1 LSTSCLKTDMSR
13 RRMAPETP
21 WSAAQIEGG
30 RGGSDVKRLLRLL
43 RYELKARYTLR
54 AVVWEAVWTVL
65 VVWVA
70 LSAPQSLTAHFV
82 VPLLTA
88 VLILPGLGFGLTKPD
103 VDFVFATQADPAEV
117 LLLRATAMVLSQLP
131 VAVAVSALFVLTS
144 PGGLLW
150 YTISLV
156 FLSIFSILM
165 GAAVGPAPLRFKDV
179 GLALGLLSFFASFVR
194 PELLPTYGLVNPS
207 PLYAAYSGALA
218 ALMYAFFPRK
228 RVRELAVNAY
238 GVLAVAVPRV
248 SEPEERAEAHAQFGT
263 PWRAVWVTSSTY
275 YRRRGEMFIRAST
288 LKTGLVISLVAA
300 AAGYAAARLSPPD
313 LAEVVLAFQSFFVFF
328 MFFGIAANTIMGE
341 RLWLSLSG
349 DADLY
354 FRYRML
360 ARSAL
365 AAVFVTPLVAEA
377 AALALLFPPA
387 LHLIPGLA
395 SIPLVVPAASWLVA
409 AYSGQPQMRELDL
422 LQSPPRMSH
431 RSYLAILLAIAY
443 YLFAFAP
450 YYMAVAASYIG
461 DLSHLLYAAAQAWS
475 AVLLLL
481 SALFFYATTLSRWR
495 RTVWSWFVNK
505 LSENGYV

>member
-1 LSTSCLKTDMSR
+1 LSTSCLKTGMSR

-21 WSAAQIEGG
+21 WSAAQIGGG
-30 RGGSDVKRLLRLL
+30 RGRSDVKRLLKLL

-54 AVVWEAVWTVL
+54 AVVLTAVYTVWAVWA
-65 VVWVA
+65 A
-70 LSAPQSLTAHFV
+70 LSESLPAHFV
-82 VPLLTA
+82 VSLLTA
-88 VLILPGLGFGLTKPD
+88 VFIFPGLGFGLTKPD
-103 VDFVFATQADPAEV
+103 VDFVFATQANPAEV
-117 LLLRATAMVLSQLP
+117 LLLRAAATVLSLLP

-150 YTISLV
+150 YAISLV

-165 GAAVGPAPLRFKDV
+165 GAAVGSVSLRSDV
-179 GLALGLLSFFASFVR
+179 RLTLGLLSSIASYVR
-194 PELLPTYGLVNPS
+194 PELWPTYGLVNPS

-218 ALMYAFFPRK
+218 ALMYAFFPWK

-248 SEPEERAEAHAQFGT
+248 SEPEKRAAARAQFGT

-275 YRRRGEMFIRAST
+275 YRRRGEMFVSASA
-288 LKTGLVISLVAA
+288 LKTGLIVSLVAA

-313 LAEVVLAFQSFFVFF
+313 LAEVVLALQSFFVFV
-328 MFFGIAANTIMGE
+328 MFFGFAFDTIGGE

-349 DADLY
+349 DADMY

-365 AAVFVTPLVAEA
+365 AAVFVTPLVVEA
-377 AALALLFPPA
+377 AALALFFLPA
-387 LHLIPGLA
+387 LHLIPGLV
-395 SIPLVVPAASWLVA
+395 SIPLVVPAASWLAA
-409 AYSGQPQMRELDL
+409 AYSGLPQMRELDL
-422 LQSPPRMSH
+422 LQSPPGTSH
-431 RSYLAILLAIAY
+431 RSYLAILLAVAC

-481 SALFFYATTLSRWR
+481 SALFFYTITLSRWR

>member
-1 LSTSCLKTDMSR
+1 
-13 RRMAPETP
+13 MAPETP
-21 WSAAQIEGG
+21 WSAAQIGGG
-30 RGGSDVKRLLRLL
+30 RGKRLLKLL
-43 RYELKARYTLR
+43 RYELKARITLR
-54 AVVWEAVWTVL
+54 AVVWTAVWTVL
-65 VVWVA
+65 AVWAA
-70 LSAPQSLTAHFV
+70 LDAPQSLTAHFV
-82 VPLLTA
+82 VSFLTA
-88 VLILPGLGFGLTKPD
+88 VFIFPGLGLSLTKSD

-117 LLLRATAMVLSQLP
+117 LLLRAAATVLSILP
-131 VAVAVSALFVLTS
+131 VAVATSALFVSTS

-150 YTISLV
+150 YAISLV

-194 PELLPTYGLVNPS
+194 PELFPTYGLVNPS

-218 ALMYAFFPRK
+218 ALMYAFFPWK

-248 SEPEERAEAHAQFGT
+248 SEPEERAAARAQFGT

-275 YRRRGEMFIRAST
+275 YRRRGEMFIRASA

-313 LAEVVLAFQSFFVFF
+313 LAVVVLAFQSFFVFVV
-328 MFFGIAANTIMGE
+328 FFVFAADTIGGE

-387 LHLIPGLA
+387 LHLIPGLV

-409 AYSGQPQMRELDL
+409 AYSGEPPQRRELDL
-422 LQSPPRMSH
+422 PQGPPGTSH
-431 RSYLAILLAIAY
+431 RSYLAILLVMAY

-475 AVLLLL
+475 AVMLLL

>member
-1 LSTSCLKTDMSR
+1 VV
-13 RRMAPETP
+13 
-21 WSAAQIEGG
+21 AAQIGGG
-30 RGGSDVKRLLRLL
+30 RGRSDVKRLLKLL
-43 RYELKARYTLR
+43 RYELKAQYTLGR
-54 AVVWEAVWTVL
+54 VVWTAVWTVG
-65 VVWVA
+65 VVWAV
-70 LSAPQSLTAHFV
+70 LSELLPAHFV
-82 VPLLTA
+82 VSFLTA
-88 VLILPGLGFGLTKPD
+88 LLIFPGAGLSLTKPD

-117 LLLRATAMVLSQLP
+117 LLLRAAATVLSLLP
-131 VAVAVSALFVLTS
+131 VAVAVSALFVLTN

-150 YTISLV
+150 YAISLV

-165 GAAVGPAPLRFKDV
+165 GAAVASVSLRSDV
-179 GLALGLLSFFASFVR
+179 RLVLAVLTSIASFVR
-194 PELLPTYGLVNPS
+194 PELFPTYGLVNPS

-218 ALMYAFFPRK
+218 ALMYAFFPWR
-228 RVRELAVNAY
+228 RVRGLAVNTY

-248 SEPEERAEAHAQFGT
+248 SEPEKRAAARAQFGT

-275 YRRRGEMFIRAST
+275 YRRRGEMFIRASA

-313 LAEVVLAFQSFFVFF
+313 LAAAVLALQSFFVFV
-328 MFFGIAANTIMGE
+328 MFFVFAAYTIGGE

-365 AAVFVTPLVAEA
+365 AAVFVTPLVVEA

-387 LHLIPGLA
+387 LHLIPGLV

-409 AYSGQPQMRELDL
+409 AYAGWPQMRELDL
-422 LQSPPRMSH
+422 LQSPPGTSH
-431 RSYLAILLAIAY
+431 RSYLAILLMMAY

-461 DLSHLLYAAAQAWS
+461 DLSHLLYAAAQVWS

-495 RTVWSWFVNK
+495 RTVWSWSVNK

>member
-1 LSTSCLKTDMSR
+1 
-13 RRMAPETP
+13 MAPETP
-21 WSAAQIEGG
+21 WSAAQIGGG
-30 RGGSDVKRLLRLL
+30 RGRSDVKRLLKLL
-43 RYELKARYTLR
+43 RYELKARYTLG
-54 AVVWEAVWTVL
+54 AVVGTAVYTVWAVWS
-65 VVWVA
+65 A

-88 VLILPGLGFGLTKPD
+88 VFIFPELGLGLTKPD
-103 VDFVFATQADPAEV
+103 VDFVYATPADPAEV
-117 LLLRATAMVLSQLP
+117 LLLRAAVAVLPQLL
-131 VAVAVSALFVLTS
+131 VAVAVSVLFVSTS
-144 PGGLLW
+144 LAGLLW
-150 YTISLV
+150 YAISLV
-156 FLSIFSILM
+156 SLSIFSILM
-165 GAAVGPAPLRFKDV
+165 GAAIGPVSLRFRDV
-179 GLALGLLSFFASFVR
+179 GLALGFLTFFASYVW

-238 GVLAVAVPRV
+238 GVLVVAVPRV
-248 SEPEERAEAHAQFGT
+248 SEREERAAAHAQFGT

-275 YRRRGEMFIRAST
+275 YRRRGEVFIRASA

-300 AAGYAAARLSPPD
+300 AVGYAAARLSPPD
-313 LAEVVLAFQSFFVFF
+313 LAAAVLALQSFLAFV
-328 MFFGIAANTIMGE
+328 MFFGVAANTIMGE

-365 AAVFVTPLVAEA
+365 AAVFVTPLAAEA

-387 LHLIPGLA
+387 LYLIPGLA
-395 SIPLVVPAASWLVA
+395 SIPLVVPAASWLAA

-422 LQSPPRMSH
+422 LQSPPRTSL
-431 RSYLAILLAIAY
+431 RSYLAILLAMAY

-461 DLSHLLYAAAQAWS
+461 DLSHLLYAATQAWS
-475 AVLLLL
+475 AVLLSL

-495 RTVWSWFVNK
+495 RTVWSWLVNK